1 MKIVYSDPKTG
12 KTAQA
17 EVPKEFEGMVIG
29 RKIGEQIEG
38 SAIKFDGLKLQ
49 ITGLTDNTGSPS
61 RREIDGTRKAW
72 PLLSNAPGIRH
83 AKHGFRARR
92 LIRGNTV
99 SADTAQVNTIIVEMG
114 SVAPET
120 LFKPKEKKEAA

>member
-1 MKIVYSDPKTG
+1 MKIVYSDKKSG
-12 KTAQA
+12 KTSQA

-61 RREIDGTRKAW
+61 RREIDGTRKAR
-72 PLLSNAPGIRH
+72 PLLSNAPGLRH
-83 AKHGFRARR
+83 ATHGFRSRR

-99 SADTAQVNTIIVEMG
+99 STDTAQVNTVIVEMG
-114 SVAPET
+114 AATAEQ
-120 LFKPKEKKEAA
+120 LFKPKEKAAE